1 MQRAWLGPGPRL
13 WEDPQAVEPA
23 EALASAAQR
32 RERESQAP
40 VSSPPA
46 GRRLPGLP
54 AEGVRSPLISPL
66 SSRGF
71 PNPLRTALGMVAPVL
86 FILKGS
92 LGPQGLRL
100 PSSKA
105 SRLATWTPHCLPMAS
120 TRAKGPLVQDR
131 LSEPTPA
138 LAVPTPVS
146 LQAGPLSGVWPRRV
160 VKCRGRAG

>member
-1 MQRAWLGPGPRL
+1 M
-13 WEDPQAVEPA
+13 
-23 EALASAAQR
+23 
-32 RERESQAP
+32 
-40 VSSPPA
+40 
-46 GRRLPGLP
+46 
-54 AEGVRSPLISPL
+54 
-66 SSRGF
+66 
-71 PNPLRTALGMVAPVL
+71 
-86 FILKGS
+86 FIPKGS

-105 SRLATWTPHCLPMAS
+105 SRLATWTPHCLPMVS

-146 LQAGPLSGVWPRRV
+146 LQAGPLTGVWPRRV